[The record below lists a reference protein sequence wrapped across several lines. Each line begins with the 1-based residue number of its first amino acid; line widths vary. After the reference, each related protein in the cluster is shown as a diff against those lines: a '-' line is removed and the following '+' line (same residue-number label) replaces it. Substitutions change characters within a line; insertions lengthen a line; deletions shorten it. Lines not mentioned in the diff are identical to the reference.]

1 MKIESHEQ
9 ARSVLRQAQ
18 RVARQGD
25 LVAAERWTK
34 AAERLALSTQKVFD
48 AQPPMP
54 DWQADEQLVEELHE
68 RLKRFVACDLDIRA
82 WEKER
87 DIHVA
92 LVAYAERHV
101 TEMPPPLRP
110 CPADSGDLE
119 RIAMGQQD
127 WDLGSLPP
135 FARG

>member
-1 MKIESHEQ
+1 MNPRAYQ
-9 ARSVLRQAQ
+9 VGSVASERCVGASNVLAKEDL
-18 RVARQGD
+18 RVAQ
-25 LVAAERWTK
+25 
-34 AAERLALSTQKVFD
+34 ALNF
-48 AQPPMP
+48 
-54 DWQADEQLVEELHE
+54 QADEQLVEELHE